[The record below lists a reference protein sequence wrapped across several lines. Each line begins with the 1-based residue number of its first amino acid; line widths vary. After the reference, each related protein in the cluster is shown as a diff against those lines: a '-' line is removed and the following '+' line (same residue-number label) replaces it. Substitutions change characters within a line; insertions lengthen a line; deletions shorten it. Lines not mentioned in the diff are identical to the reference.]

1 MSMPVIKASTTTKE
15 QAITDLIQSI
25 ALEETGLSHI
35 INAEGEKIQA
45 ALVLK
50 GVTTK
55 DLLDVNK
62 SVECTINAISKLELV
77 LQSKLEIFKNELNT
91 PSTKPDSGSTTDT
104 TK

>member
-1 MSMPVIKASTTTKE
+1 MSMPVIKASNTTKE

-45 ALVLK
+45 ALALK

-77 LQSKLEIFKNELNT
+77 LQSKLEIFKNEINT
-91 PSTKPDSGSTTDT
+91 PSTTPDSGSTTT
-104 TK
+104 PAK